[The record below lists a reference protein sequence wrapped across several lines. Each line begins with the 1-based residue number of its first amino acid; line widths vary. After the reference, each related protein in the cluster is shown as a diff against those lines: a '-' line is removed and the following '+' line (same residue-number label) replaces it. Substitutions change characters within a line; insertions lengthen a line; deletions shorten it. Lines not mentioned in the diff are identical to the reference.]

1 MKIICYDDQMYDD
14 KDDEEDDD
22 EGEIGLGTEMAR
34 RESAEIARG
43 QEDRAFSDG
52 LAKQEDDRH
61 NAMRKDIA
69 KRALVVG
76 ELQQKL
82 RHKQAELRILEQSV
96 VAEQDIIDYE
106 TKKSYRMDAH
116 TREETPL
123 LDSVEPIP
131 ILTRDIPQKD
141 NTEFSIE
148 RAEAHVKQLISQKDD
163 MAKVLGDMT
172 SHLNE
177 EERALSQL
185 NHKIMRM

>member
-1 MKIICYDDQMYDD
+1 MYDD
-14 KDDEEDDD
+14 EEEDDD
-22 EGEIGLGTEMAR
+22 EGEIGLDTEIAR
-34 RESAEIARG
+34 RESAEITRG

-52 LAKQEDDRH
+52 LAKQEDERH

-82 RHKQAELRILEQSV
+82 RHKQAELRILEQAI
-96 VAEQDIIDYE
+96 VAEQDIIAYE
-106 TKKSYRMDAH
+106 TKKAYRRGAH
-116 TREETPL
+116 SPEDESPDTAG
-123 LDSVEPIP
+123 EPIP

-148 RAEAHVKQLISQKDD
+148 RAEAHVKQLVSQKDD
-163 MAKVLGDMT
+163 MAKVLADMAE
-172 SHLNE
+172 HLHE

-185 NHKIMRM
+185 NHAIMRM